1 MEQSQPAGDDA
12 SHWGDFSNFVNDN
25 YAGSA
30 PPDGPSLAPYDASNY
45 PVAAQANDQ
54 AAPFAYPLAGS
65 SQQWDGS
72 QTIFSA
78 DNYTQDTSGVCT
90 YGQTASYLSQDPPFD
105 AQHTGWQP
113 NSQTLSTSTSFG
125 SMVASSTG
133 SSIVLPVDG
142 YYPSASVDPSTM
154 QHCVDPS
161 TMRHVVDPSTVQHG
175 VGAFPLQSPMHYGA
189 QQDANSPYYQSYPAG
204 YMNYQYPT
212 GYPQLPLLQQ
222 SPSIAGGPTFQA
234 PGSVALSRCSSKSS
248 RSSSE
253 RQKKTLTE
261 REKQDI
267 CHLAATQPNLTQA
280 QIAKIFK

>member
-1 MEQSQPAGDDA
+1 MNE
-12 SHWGDFSNFVNDN
+12 N
-25 YAGSA
+25 YAYSA
-30 PPDGPSLAPYDASNY
+30 PPDGSSLAPYDASHY

-65 SQQWDGS
+65 IQQWNGNEPVFP
-72 QTIFSA
+72 T
-78 DNYTQDTSGVCT
+78 DNYTQDTSGEFT
-90 YGQTASYLSQDPPFD
+90 YGQTASYLSQFSAID
-105 AQHTGWQP
+105 AQHAGWQP
-113 NSQTLSTSTSFG
+113 TSQSLSTSTSLG

-133 SSIVLPVDG
+133 SSIAVPVDG
-142 YYPSASVDPSTM
+142 YHPSTSVDPSTM
-154 QHCVDPS
+154 QHCVNPS
-161 TMRHVVDPSTVQHG
+161 TMQHVVDPSTVQHG

-234 PGSVALSRCSSKSS
+234 PGGAALSRCSSKSS

-261 REKQDI
+261 REKQEI
-267 CHLAATQPNLTQA
+267 CLMAATQPNLTQA
-280 QIAKIFK
+280 QIAKIFM